1 VSNRSKNFKKNRKKE
16 FSEQLNYWRLNPE
29 SGFLRL
35 VERIILGFNV
45 SDILAGD
52 LGQIQH
58 LSDVSKQVETRKLV
72 EFAHLQQT
80 RGDSGRLSIEASA
93 PQYIFKIKDVT
104 VDVLTGL
111 VVLEAGFVIDSTLAK
126 WQKIIYRGGIG
137 SSIKRTKRARVNL
150 DGSFMVMP
158 HTPFYYHAVIDELP
172 NLIRIRSESPDCNNV
187 IISSL
192 APTWMTEL
200 LEYFKFNV
208 CIVEESAV
216 VVKQLFALSAPRVV
230 VKKNLNY
237 LRGNLE
243 THGKDIVIV
252 SRKGT
257 PRSSDQ
263 IEQSLVELI
272 HGSKLIDPSK
282 LSVEQQIQVFSSA
295 KIVIGLH
302 GGALTNCVWMDSS
315 SYVIEIFN
323 HAYRTSDY
331 ERLCIELG
339 IKYNSLEIENLSSE
353 EVVSTVQRLINEN

>member
-1 VSNRSKNFKKNRKKE
+1 MSNGSKNFKKNRKKE
-16 FSEQLNYWRLNPE
+16 FNEQLNYWKLNPE

-35 VERIILGFNV
+35 VERIILRFNV

-58 LSDVSKQVETRKLV
+58 LSDVTKQVETRKLV
-72 EFAHLQQT
+72 ECAHLQQT
-80 RGDSGRLSIEASA
+80 RGDFDRLSIEASA
-93 PQYIFKIKDVT
+93 PQYIFKIKNAT

-111 VVLEAGFVIDSTLAK
+111 VVLDAGFVIDSTLAK

-172 NLIRIRSESPDCNNV
+172 NLIRIRAESPDCINV

-192 APTWMTEL
+192 APKWVNEL

-208 CIVEESAV
+208 YAIEEYAV
-216 VVKQLFALSAPRVV
+216 VVEQLFAVSAPRVV

-257 PRSSDQ
+257 PRSNDQ
-263 IEQSLVELI
+263 IEHSLVERI
-272 HGSKLIDPSK
+272 PGSKLIDPGK
-282 LSVEQQIQVFSSA
+282 LSVEQQIRAFSSA

-302 GGALTNCVWMDSS
+302 GGGLTNCVWMDNSS
-315 SYVIEIFN
+315 HVIEIFN

-331 ERLCIELG
+331 ERLCVELG

-353 EVVSTVQRLINEN
+353 EVALNVQRLIDEY